1 MAVYNPKTK
10 QYEDEGSVKTR
21 PQRNYNFKL
30 DATAFG
36 KKYLTYKYTPQEFT
50 KLAASGYVASY
61 GNGILGVKAPAYAT
75 KYALGQIRKGF
86 APPKFVLPDNFVGN
100 NLVPVETLPDPSP
113 VELLAWNKRAED
125 YDLASY
131 IEQYGHPPSEDSVY
145 YQYYKPGEVS
155 GPALDE
161 IRTKVVE
168 QYQVRENYDNWH
180 TLWRLGQETGDPN
193 IQKLASGGKSGP
205 SSTGIDWSPAD
216 RANVRQVLRD
226 FGLTKAGA
234 STIPYDIGSKYVLP
248 AGIAGTAADDNYVG
262 SGRTAPAAGSSTNRN
277 IGAAVLPASSLLR
290 AISENAVIKSLVT
303 NPDGPLAATPAS
315 EVTPLSFLGNA
326 LKGMA
331 RAGLG
336 FPMGVAS
343 IIDDPAGMGT
353 AILKDYGKRYGA
365 LWGDPD
371 SNFIESTLE
380 DPTLPILDA
389 LGVVP
394 GVGLAAKGAQLGKV
408 LAVTSKGTRVARGSA
423 LELQTAERIAL
434 AEAYDAA
441 GGVKKRPEDFS
452 EEEVAASAA
461 RSAQEKIR
469 NKPAF
474 TPSGQVSREGKSA
487 ARFAK
492 EQRAAILDPDNDML
506 GLNTAYSVGRLDR
519 AAALFEPR
527 YGTFSLAELL
537 PEGVGKD
544 KTPDLVD
551 TMQELTDSDTPEGLA
566 KPANIRFAGS
576 PLARGV
582 QKAFFS
588 GQRAVGKKALAGSKT
603 AGWVFNLPL
612 LGYNYRYANALRLD
626 ASSTSNDT
634 QKNLIQQKAL
644 EDIITAYK
652 LTEPEQMAVGSEA
665 MGGIGALDQ
674 RINLAKN
681 RLAIDEEKGGPNTNQ
696 VKQLKI
702 ELAMLEDPAFFNAYT
717 TAIESMYSGVPSE
730 RGAQLIAAQQRL
742 RVKHDIARNEVG
754 YDVSQKELSDL
765 LRIYAPVI
773 GAYGLD
779 ELSIIKR
786 IKAASKNTK
795 KFPEIARFVTDFYV
809 FSPSGSREWDIPLS
823 VNGRKDLVK
832 LSDLAANKPSS
843 KQELEAWRDALIFAQ
858 DEIAKPETLLGPNNQ
873 PIFIVSGYV
882 DGPMGSKGV
891 VGRVVRANLRMS
903 KTEGNPIR
911 FDKTILS
918 DEITLPLDVFDI
930 KPANRGRGRE
940 AGLYKQADFNDT
952 DGNGGAELLNRAV
965 LNRLIKEYPDARD
978 FTDKVSTETLSGK
991 EMFAQEQNN
1000 NIIMTSGFADWKL
1013 KTQFSAH
1020 NAAINRRFYTGIQ
1033 RQLEDSA
1040 IPMTVAQYNALNK
1053 TAGFVPLKTMVIH
1066 DTYEAAAKYAQDL
1079 KLNGASTPGEVVPA
1093 FIGGKDVFV
1102 SKLKFIDSSRYV
1114 IQEAQTKRF
1123 IEFEKFSED
1132 VIMSDEAFQRL
1143 LDESTQEAYIM
1154 VVPKHFIERVAAS
1167 YKRSDT
1173 VASKIAK
1180 TGSDFFK
1187 LFALSLN
1194 PRFVSQQ
1201 VFGGAVML
1209 MLTQPMNAGAI
1220 MAKFMEYSFNNMSRA
1235 VKRKTGRTIKNDFV
1249 NHGDDYDIIYNYF
1262 IRDFEDN
1269 IYMQDANTS
1278 FINKSGMGKTA
1289 QAAKEAAHVGYTIA
1303 FSFEK
1308 NIRVAVARKAALEYP
1323 GFKDFMDNSDL
1334 VTLRAAQGMPEA
1346 GYNTISRFA
1355 AAMELT
1361 ANPTSPVYKSGFLNE
1376 IRHTADMVSGN
1387 YRDFTKTERAIRN
1400 YLIPF
1405 YGWTRHSA
1413 LFTKRLVQERPTTA
1427 LGVYNTGNYGYE
1439 EIFRRGGVPD
1449 WLLESIPM
1457 PSFIEE
1463 VLGLDPA
1470 KINRLGAGSINPFG
1484 VSGNVAIL
1492 AADALTGDARLGD
1505 NNLFDFTSP
1514 YVNLI
1519 AEQATGRSTLTGLP
1533 VEKRNLAGGL
1543 SGLISGLPAWTIVG
1557 NTYKSYAEL
1566 NALRGNE
1573 NPEDIFQDPFD
1584 PNSKLKNTP
1593 EDKLNTKFPTLTS
1606 AGLFNVFSPVKGY
1619 SLDPEQMGES
1629 IRREYTMRGMQHS
1642 EQVQNTRKGAWRTIN
1657 ALSKWKQKRD
1667 FINSV
1672 WLPEFGA
1679 TNPELAVRVTEQLQA
1694 EFPDIPST
1702 FPAGFVQRVL
1712 DGSLTLPDA
1721 ASEVVVYDPSAR
1733 RASVKYDSVTGPSD
1747 PATLVAANQ
1756 YAPSAGES
1764 IIAGEP
1770 NTETRMTIDGN
1781 GFVSVNGKPYI
1792 DEATGRRVKYLVNA
1806 RGEVIYDPN
1815 TGMPMLDVAYNDVAG
1830 F

>member
-10 QYEDEGSVKTR
+10 KYEDEGSTKTR
-21 PQRNYNFKL
+21 PQRNYNFSL
-30 DATAFG
+30 PINEFS
-36 KKYLTYKYTPQEFT
+36 KKYLSYKYTPQEFT
-50 KLAASGYVASY
+50 KLASSGYVASY

-86 APPKFVLPDNFVGN
+86 APPKFILPDNFAGS
-100 NLVPVETLPDPSP
+100 NLVPVETLPNPSP
-113 VELLAWNKRAED
+113 MELLAWNKRAEN

-155 GPALDE
+155 GPALED

-193 IQKLASGGKSGP
+193 IQALASGGKSGP

-226 FGLTKAGA
+226 FGLTRAGA

-262 SGRTAPAAGSSTNRN
+262 SGRTAPVTGSSTNRN
-277 IGAAVLPASSLLR
+277 IGSAVMPTSSLLR
-290 AISENAVIKSLVT
+290 AISENAVIKDLVS
-303 NPDGPLAATPAS
+303 NPDGPLGATPAS

-336 FPMGVAS
+336 FPMGVAA
-343 IIDDPAGMGT
+343 IIDDPAGVGT

-380 DPTLPILDA
+380 DPTLPMLDA

-408 LAVTSKGTRVARGSA
+408 LAVTSKGARPARLGSA
-423 LELQTAERIAL
+423 LELQTAERIAM

-441 GGVKKRPEDFS
+441 SGVRNKTPKDPADFS
-452 EEEVAASAA
+452 EQEVN
-461 RSAQEKIR
+461 RSFDAKEKNR
-469 NKPAF
+469 VVT
-474 TPSGQVSREGKSA
+474 TPSGRVSREGKSA
-487 ARFAK
+487 LKFAK
-492 EQRAAILDPDNDML
+492 EQRKALVDAEGPVGGINIAYTAGPLDK
-506 GLNTAYSVGRLDR
+506 
-519 AAALFEPR
+519 AAAFFEPR
-527 YGTFSLAELL
+527 YNTFSLAELL

-551 TMQELTDSDTPEGLA
+551 TTRELTGSDTPEGLA
-566 KPANIRFAGS
+566 KPAPIRFAGS

-588 GQRAVGKKALAGSKT
+588 GQKAVGKKAIAGSKT
-603 AGWVFNLPL
+603 AGVIFNLPL
-612 LGYNYRYANALRLD
+612 LGYNYRYANAQRLD
-626 ASSTSNDT
+626 ASSVSNVI
-634 QKNLIQQKAL
+634 QKELFQQKAL
-644 EDIITAYK
+644 EQIITDYK
-652 LTEPEQMAVGSEA
+652 LTSAEEMAVGSES
-665 MGGIGALDQ
+665 MGGMGTLGQ
-674 RINLAKN
+674 RTSIAKN
-681 RLAIDEEKGGPNTNQ
+681 RLAVEKEKGGATPL
-696 VKQLKI
+696 QLEQLERSI
-702 ELAMLEDPAFFNAYT
+702 AELESPEFFAEYT
-717 TAIESMYSGVPSE
+717 TAMESMRSKVPTE
-730 RGAQLIAAQQRL
+730 RGSQLIDAQQRL
-742 RVKHDIARNEVG
+742 RVKHDAARNEVG
-754 YDVSQKELSDL
+754 YDINQKELSDL

-773 GAYGLD
+773 AAYGLD
-779 ELSIIKR
+779 EISILNR
-786 IKAASKNTK
+786 IKKATRSK
-795 KFPEIARFVTDFYV
+795 KFPSIARFVADYHV
-809 FSPSGSREWDIPLS
+809 FSPIGSREWDLPLS
-823 VNGRKDLVK
+823 VNGGKDLVK
-832 LSDLAANKPSS
+832 LSDLVAANPNS
-843 KQELEAWRDALIFAQ
+843 KQALEAWRDALVAAQ
-858 DEIAKPETLLGPNNQ
+858 DEIAKPETLLGPNNE
-873 PIFIVSGYV
+873 PIFIFDRVV

-903 KTEGNPIR
+903 KSEDNPIR
-911 FDKTILS
+911 FDERILS

-940 AGLYKQADFNDT
+940 PGLYKQADFNDT

-978 FTDKVSTETLSGK
+978 FTDKVSTQTLAGR

-1013 KTQFSAH
+1013 DTQFRAH
-1020 NAAINRRFYTGIQ
+1020 SAAINRRFYEGIQ
-1033 RQLEDSA
+1033 RQLEDAA
-1040 IPMTVAQYNALNK
+1040 IPMTVEQFQALDPS
-1053 TAGFVPLKTMVIH
+1053 AGFVPLKTMVIH

-1079 KLNGASTPGEVVPA
+1079 KLNGASTAGEVVPA

-1102 SKLKFIDSSRYV
+1102 TKLKFIDSSRYV
-1114 IQEAQTKRF
+1114 LKEAQEKRF
-1123 IEFEKFSED
+1123 IDFENFSED
-1132 VIMSDEAFQRL
+1132 VLMSDEVFQQKL
-1143 LDESTQEAYIM
+1143 LEGGQEAYIM
-1154 VVPKHFIERVAAS
+1154 VVPKHFVERVASS
-1167 YKRSDT
+1167 YKRSSRLAAQI
-1173 VASKIAK
+1173 ASGA
-1180 TGSDFFK
+1180 SDMFK

-1201 VFGGAVML
+1201 IFGGTVML
-1209 MLTQPMNAGAI
+1209 MLTQPMNAGII
-1220 MAKFMEYSFNNMSRA
+1220 MAKFMEYSFNNMSKT
-1235 VKRKTGRTIKNDFV
+1235 VKKKSGRTINNDFI
-1249 NHGDDYDIIYNYF
+1249 NHGDDYDIIMNYF

-1278 FINKSGMGKTA
+1278 FINKSGKGKA
-1289 QAAKEAAHVGYTIA
+1289 GQAAVEAAHVGYTIA
-1303 FSFEK
+1303 FAFEK

-1387 YRDFTKTERAIRN
+1387 YRDFTGTERRIRN

-1413 LFTKRLVQERPTTA
+1413 LFTKRLVQERPATA

-1457 PSFIEE
+1457 PSFVEE

-1492 AADALTGDARLGD
+1492 AADALTGDPHLGD

-1514 YVNLI
+1514 YINL
-1519 AEQATGRSTLTGLP
+1519 AVEQATGRSTLTGLP
-1533 VEKRNLAGGL
+1533 VEKRGL
-1543 SGLISGLPAWTIVG
+1543 GDSFTGLVSGLPAFTIVG

-1593 EDKLNTKFPTLTS
+1593 QDKLNTKFPTLTS

-1619 SLDPEQMGES
+1619 SLDPEQMGKS
-1629 IRREYTMRGMQHS
+1629 IQREYTMRGMQHA

-1657 ALSKWKQKRD
+1657 ALSKWKEKRD
-1667 FINSV
+1667 RINSV

-1679 TNPELAVRVTEQLQA
+1679 SNPEMASRVLKQLQL

-1712 DGSLTLPDA
+1712 DGSLTIPDA

-1733 RASVKYDSVTGPSD
+1733 RAAVKYDSVTGPSD
-1747 PATLVAANQ
+1747 PATLVSANQ

-1806 RGEVIYDPN
+1806 RGEIIFDPN

>member
-10 QYEDEGSVKTR
+10 KYEDEGSTKTR
-21 PQRNYNFKL
+21 PQRNYNFSL
-30 DATAFG
+30 PINEFS
-36 KKYLTYKYTPQEFT
+36 KKYLSYKYTPQEFT

-86 APPKFVLPDNFVGN
+86 APPKFVLPDNFAGN
-100 NLVPVETLPDPSP
+100 NLVPVETLPNPSP

-168 QYQVRENYDNWH
+168 EYQVRENYDNWH

-193 IQKLASGGKSGP
+193 IQALASGGKSGP
-205 SSTGIDWSPAD
+205 SSTGIGWSPAD

-234 STIPYDIGSKYVLP
+234 STIPYDIGSKYLLP

-262 SGRTAPAAGSSTNRN
+262 SGRTAPVTGSSTNRN
-277 IGAAVLPASSLLR
+277 IGSAILPASSLLR
-290 AISENAVIKSLVT
+290 AISENAVIKNLVT
-303 NPDGPLAATPAS
+303 NPDGPLGATPAS

-336 FPMGVAS
+336 FPMGVAA

-408 LAVTSKGTRVARGSA
+408 LAVTSKGSRPARLGSA
-423 LELQTAERIAL
+423 LELQTAERIAM

-441 GGVKKRPEDFS
+441 AGVRNKTPKDPADFS
-452 EEEVAASAA
+452 EQEVNRSFAAK
-461 RSAQEKIR
+461 EKNR
-469 NKPAF
+469 VVT
-474 TPSGQVSREGKSA
+474 TPSGRVSREGKSA
-487 ARFAK
+487 LKFAK
-492 EQRAAILDPDNDML
+492 EQRKALVDAEGPVGGINIAYTAGPLDK
-506 GLNTAYSVGRLDR
+506 

-551 TMQELTDSDTPEGLA
+551 TMRELTDSDTPEGLA

-588 GQRAVGKKALAGSKT
+588 GQKAVGKKALAGSKT

-612 LGYNYRYANALRLD
+612 LGYNYRYASALRLD
-626 ASSTSNDT
+626 ASSTSND
-634 QKNLIQQKAL
+634 IQKAL
-644 EDIITAYK
+644 FQQKTMENVITDYK
-652 LTEPEQMAVGSEA
+652 LTEGEQIAVGSEA
-665 MGGIGALDQ
+665 MGGIGALGD
-674 RINLAKN
+674 RINIVKR
-681 RLAIDEEKGGPNTNQ
+681 RLAVEEEKGSPGPE
-696 VKQLKI
+696 QLGLLNDQI
-702 ELAMLEDPAFFNAYT
+702 TLLEGFSNDYT
-717 TAIESMYSGVPSE
+717 RAIEDMRSTAPSE
-730 RGAQLIAAQQRL
+730 RGLQLLDAQRRL
-742 RVKHDIARNEVG
+742 RVKHDVARNEVG
-754 YDVSQKELSDL
+754 YDINQKGLSDL
-765 LRIYAPVI
+765 LRIYSPVI
-773 GAYGLD
+773 AAYAL
-779 ELSIIKR
+779 EPRSIINR
-786 IKAASKNTK
+786 IKDASNNK
-795 KFPEIARFVTDFYV
+795 KAFPKIARFVADYHV
-809 FSPSGSREWDIPLS
+809 FSPIGSREWDIPLS
-823 VNGRKDLVK
+823 VNGSKDLVK
-832 LSDLAANKPSS
+832 LSDLITDNPES
-843 KQELEAWRDALIFAQ
+843 KQALEAWRDELIFAQ

-873 PIFIVSGYV
+873 PIFIFKEVV

-903 KTEGNPIR
+903 KSEGNPIR
-911 FDKTILS
+911 FDETILS

-940 AGLYKQADFNDT
+940 PGLYKAADFDAT

-978 FTDKVSTETLSGK
+978 FTDKVSTKTLEGK

-1013 KTQFSAH
+1013 DTQFRAH
-1020 NAAINRRFYTGIQ
+1020 SAAINRRFYSGIQ
-1033 RQLEDSA
+1033 RQLEDAA
-1040 IPMTVAQYNALNK
+1040 IPMTVQQFQALDPS
-1053 TAGFVPLKTMVIH
+1053 AGFVPLKTMVIH
-1066 DTYEAAAKYAQDL
+1066 DTYEEAAKYAQNL
-1079 KLNGASTPGEVVPA
+1079 ELTGESTPGEIVSAV
-1093 FIGGKDVFV
+1093 IGGKEVFV

-1114 IQEAQTKRF
+1114 IQEQQTKTF
-1123 IEFEKFSED
+1123 IDFSEFSKD
-1132 VIMSDEAFQRL
+1132 VLMSKEAFQKRI
-1143 LDESTQEAYIM
+1143 DEAGQEAYIM
-1154 VVPKHFIERVAAS
+1154 VVPKHFVERVAGS
-1167 YKRSDT
+1167 YKRSSSLAAQI
-1173 VASKIAK
+1173 ASK
-1180 TGSDFFK
+1180 GSDLFK

-1201 VFGGAVML
+1201 VFGGTVML

-1249 NHGDDYDIIYNYF
+1249 NHGDDYDIIMNYF

-1278 FINKSGMGKTA
+1278 FINKSGKGKA
-1289 QAAKEAAHVGYTIA
+1289 GQAADAALNVGYTIA

-1323 GFKDFMDNSDL
+1323 GFKDFMDNNDL
-1334 VTLRAAQGMPEA
+1334 VTIRAAQGMPEA

-1387 YRDFTKTERAIRN
+1387 YRDFTGIERRIRN

-1413 LFTKRLVQERPTTA
+1413 LFTKRLVQERPATA

-1484 VSGNVAIL
+1484 VSGSVAIL

-1514 YVNLI
+1514 YVNL
-1519 AEQATGRSTLTGLP
+1519 AVEQATGRSTLTGLP

-1543 SGLISGLPAWTIVG
+1543 SGLVSGLPAFTIVG

-1593 EDKLNTKFPTLTS
+1593 QDKLNTKFPTLTS

-1619 SLDPEQMGES
+1619 SLDPEQMGKA
-1629 IRREYTMRGMQHS
+1629 IQREYTMRGMQYA

-1657 ALSKWKQKRD
+1657 ALSKWKEKRD
-1667 FINSV
+1667 RINSV

-1679 TNPELAVRVTEQLQA
+1679 SNPEMASRVLKQLQL

-1721 ASEVVVYDPSAR
+1721 ASEVVVYDPNAR

-1747 PATLVAANQ
+1747 PATLVSANQ
-1756 YAPSAGES
+1756 YAPSEGES

-1815 TGMPMLDVAYNDVAG
+1815 TGMPILDVAYNDVAG